1 MGRAAGGEDSGG
13 SALGWLKQTLAALV
27 LQQER
32 EHLGGGPA
40 TYSASD
46 SEEEDT
52 RYLSSGP
59 PHELWQSSRPSLSAL
74 EPKALA
80 LDHEASTDTCPP
92 TPLSEGGER
101 GRQATALAA
110 AANAASIFRMSGG
123 AGRPPLDSVDEEGVS
138 FNDTYTLLGRIGEG
152 AWSKVFLAR
161 HRQKQTRVAV
171 KYISTKR
178 LPPAA
183 LALVRNEAAM
193 MHEVSHPC
201 CMRVHEVFQEEG
213 RFYIVQDWARGG
225 SLLSYLHGRRGG
237 RRGLLSER
245 GVRALLRRLLS
256 ALSHVHS
263 LGIAHL
269 DVKPD
274 NVLLLEPDALGSAVL
289 ADFGFAT
296 RVTPL
301 STATSSTA
309 TTLNKSATAAVGTPE
324 YVAPELLLGAPYDCR
339 ADVWSL
345 GVVTFALLSG
355 ALPFRG
361 RDTAELF
368 GAIVEGAARFGG
380 ARWGAV
386 STDAKRF
393 VVDMLQAAPEHR
405 ATAAQ
410 LLGHAWLQQD
420 AAVPPQQRQ
429 SDA

>member
-27 LQQER
+27 LQER
-32 EHLGGGPA
+32 EHLGGPA

-52 RYLSSGP
+52 RYSSSEP
-59 PHELWQSSRPSLSAL
+59 PHELWQSTRPSLSAL

-92 TPLSEGGER
+92 TPLSSEGGER

-193 MHEVSHPC
+193 MHE
-201 CMRVHEVFQEEG
+201 
-213 RFYIVQDWARGG
+213 DWARGG

-245 GVRALLRRLLS
+245 SVRALLRRLLS

-296 RVTPL
+296 RTTPLL
-301 STATSSTA
+301 STASGSTA
-309 TTLNKSATAAVGTPE
+309 PATMTKGAAVGTPE
-324 YVAPELLLGAPYDCR
+324 YVAPELLLGAPYDGR

-380 ARWGAV
+380 ARWAAV

-393 VVDMLQAAPEHR
+393 VVEMLQGAPGHR

-410 LLGHAWLQQD
+410 LLGHVWLQQD
-420 AAVPPQQRQ
+420 AAQPQQQQRRQ